1 MLFRSALR
9 GLDAPDAVFLGGG
22 AADPDVLELCW
33 NALEPGGWLVANA
46 VSLQTEARLLAA
58 HAAQGGDLRRLSI
71 ESAAPLGTMTGW
83 RPAMPVMQ
91 WRIQKQ

>member
-1 MLFRSALR
+1 
-9 GLDAPDAVFLGGG
+9 VF
-22 AADPDVLELCW
+22 AQCW

-46 VSLQTEARLLAA
+46 VSLETEARLLAA
-58 HAAQGGDLRRLSI
+58 HAAHGGDLRRLSI

-83 RPAMPVMQ
+83 RPALPVMQ